1 MSDRLYF
8 VTQGRVAV
16 FVNMTQDYNQDLVEL
31 NENILDEESSKK
43 KREQNRKSREQV
55 EADLQAKSAL
65 GQQTNK
71 LLQILNVGSNFNQI
85 SAILSQQTIFTYR
98 ALGSNCQVA
107 SISKEYYEQLCEK
120 HHFIKKLKRFIEE
133 IYNDSGKKYDFQRYT
148 HQNHWANGINVQ
160 GLDQNEEE
168 ENRLNMEAEHEEAD
182 AKSKFDQYQNIIQEI
197 NKDDYVV
204 ESDSEYFS
212 ISDVS
217 VNSVGGQDAEGGSA
231 EERQRGS
238 SAADPSAP
246 NKANAHDDNMQLFQK
261 RLAEAAPGS
270 TAQSAAHS
278 GLARKNAKVGRFISG
293 ADDDDGVKGAAA
305 GPKSNT
311 SKEKDVI
318 LQKLKLNP
326 FGASDKSRSAME
338 KQRKKEELKE

>member
-1 MSDRLYF
+1 LQLGEVADRLYF

-43 KREQNRKSREQV
+43 KREQNRKSREQGD
-55 EADLQAKSAL
+55 ADLHSKAAQ

-107 SISKEYYEQLCEK
+107 SISKQDYEQLCEK

-160 GLDQNEEE
+160 GLDQNEDEE
-168 ENRLNMEAEHEEAD
+168 SRLNMEAENEEAD
-182 AKSKFDQYQNIIQEI
+182 AKSKFDQFQNIIQEI
-197 NKDDYVV
+197 NKDDYIV

-217 VNSVGGQDAEGGSA
+217 MNSAGGQNAEGGSA
-231 EERQRGS
+231 ERRGS
-238 SAADPSAP
+238 VADPPISSRGNAQEK
-246 NKANAHDDNMQLFQK
+246 NKTQLPQQ
-261 RLAEAAPGS
+261 RLAEAAGTNTRTGNP
-270 TAQSAAHS
+270 A
-278 GLARKNAKVGRFISG
+278 GLERKRVKVGRFLQE
-293 ADDDDGVKGAAA
+293 ADDDGGDVPAATAKG
-305 GPKSNT
+305 SS
-311 SKEKDVI
+311 SKEQDLI
-318 LQKLKLNP
+318 L
-326 FGASDKSRSAME
+326 
-338 KQRKKEELKE
+338 

>member
-1 MSDRLYF
+1 MDCILQLGEVSDRLYF

-55 EADLQAKSAL
+55 DADLHSKAAQ

-107 SISKEYYEQLCEK
+107 SISKQDYEQLCEK

-160 GLDQNEEE
+160 GLDQNEDE
-168 ENRLNMEAEHEEAD
+168 ENRLNMEAENEEAD
-182 AKSKFDQYQNIIQEI
+182 AKSKFDQFQNIIQEI
-197 NKDDYVV
+197 NKDDYIV

-217 VNSVGGQDAEGGSA
+217 MNSAGGQNAEGGSA
-231 EERQRGS
+231 EERQRRG
-238 SAADPSAP
+238 SAADPPTSSRGNTQEK
-246 NKANAHDDNMQLFQK
+246 NKAQLPQ
-261 RLAEAAPGS
+261 
-270 TAQSAAHS
+270 
-278 GLARKNAKVGRFISG
+278 
-293 ADDDDGVKGAAA
+293 
-305 GPKSNT
+305 
-311 SKEKDVI
+311 
-318 LQKLKLNP
+318 
-326 FGASDKSRSAME
+326 
-338 KQRKKEELKE
+338 